1 MQDLNAPPL
10 NPLPPIVWIVALP
23 IIAMELVLSAGQ
35 SGIAGGPDAIGWR
48 NIAVQNLA
56 FSPELM
62 RYFWE
67 TGQFPLDGMHRLV
80 SYPLVHGG
88 LMHAALV
95 IVIFAAL
102 GKMVGEAFRWWAV
115 ALLLLASTV
124 VGALAYTLVPDLRA
138 PLIGGYPP
146 VYGLIGAFTF
156 LMLTRARATGGNQLS
171 AFQMIGLLLG
181 IQLVFGAFFGG
192 GWTWVAELAGFVTGF
207 GLSFLISPGGWS
219 RLRERMRQR

>member
-23 IIAMELVLSAGQ
+23 IIAMEIVLSAGQ
-35 SGIAGGPDAIGWR
+35 YGIAGGPDAIGWR
-48 NIAVQNLA
+48 SLAVQELA

-67 TGQFPLDGMHRLV
+67 TGRFPLDGMHRLI

-88 LMHAALV
+88 LMHAAMV

-115 ALLLLASTV
+115 AILLVASTIM
-124 VGALAYTLVPDLRA
+124 GALAYTLVPDLKA

-156 LMLTRARATGGNQLS
+156 LMLTRARATGGNQLG

-181 IQLVFGAFFGG
+181 IQLVFGAVFGG
-192 GWTWVAELAGFVTGF
+192 GYLWVAELAGFITGF
-207 GLSFLISPGGWS
+207 VLSFIISPGGWG
-219 RLRERMRQR
+219 RLRDRIRQR

>member
-35 SGIAGGPDAIGWR
+35 YGIAGGPNAIGWR
-48 NIAVQNLA
+48 SIAVQNLA

-67 TGQFPLDGMHRLV
+67 AGRFPLDGMHRLI

-88 LMHAALV
+88 LSHALFV

-115 ALLLLASTV
+115 ALLLMASTI
-124 VGALAYTLVPDLRA
+124 VGALAYTLVPDLNA

-156 LMLTRARATGGNQLS
+156 LMLTRVRATGGNQLS
-171 AFQMIGLLLG
+171 AFQLIGFLLG
-181 IQLVFGAFFGG
+181 FQLVFGAIFGG
-192 GWTWVAELAGFVTGF
+192 GWAWVADLAGFITGF
-207 GLSFLISPGGWS
+207 ALSFVISPGGWT
-219 RLRERMRQR
+219 RLRNRIRQR

>member
-181 IQLVFGAFFGG
+181 IQLVFGAIFGG

>member
-35 SGIAGGPDAIGWR
+35 YGIAGGPDAIGWR
-48 NIAVQNLA
+48 SIAVQNLA

-62 RYFWE
+62 RYFWDS
-67 TGQFPLDGMHRLV
+67 GRYPLDGMYRLV

-88 LMHAALV
+88 LTHAMFV

-102 GKMVGEAFRWWAV
+102 GKMVGEVFRWWAV
-115 ALLLLASTV
+115 AFLLLASTIA
-124 VGALAYTLVPDLRA
+124 GALAYTMVPDLKA
-138 PLIGGYPP
+138 ALIGGYPP

-156 LMLTRARATGGNQLS
+156 LMLTRLQAEGGNQMR
-171 AFQMIGLLLG
+171 AFQLIGFLLG
-181 IQLVFGAFFGG
+181 FQLVFGAIFGG
-192 GWTWVAELAGFVTGF
+192 GWEWVADLAGFVTGF
-207 GLSFLISPGGWS
+207 ALSFVISPGGWT
-219 RLRERMRQR
+219 RLRGRMRQR

>member
-35 SGIAGGPDAIGWR
+35 YGIAGGPDAIGWR
-48 NIAVQNLA
+48 SLAVQNLA

-67 TGQFPLDGMHRLV
+67 TGRYPLDGMYRLV

-88 LMHAALV
+88 FTHAMFV

-102 GKMVGEAFRWWAV
+102 GKMVGEIFRWWAV
-115 ALLLLASTV
+115 AFLLLASTIA
-124 VGALAYTLVPDLRA
+124 GALAYTLVPGLKA
-138 PLIGGYPP
+138 ALIGGYPA

-156 LMLTRARATGGNQLS
+156 LMLVRQRANGGNQLG
-171 AFQMIGLLLG
+171 AFQLIGILLG
-181 IQLVFGAFFGG
+181 FQLVFGAIFGSS
-192 GWTWVAELAGFVTGF
+192 WDWVADVAGFITGF
-207 GLSFLISPGGWS
+207 ALSFVISPGGWT
-219 RLRERMRQR
+219 RLRDRIRQR

>member
-35 SGIAGGPDAIGWR
+35 YGIAGGPDAIGWR
-48 NIAVQNLA
+48 SLAVQNLA

-67 TGQFPLDGMHRLV
+67 TGRFPLDGMYRLV
-80 SYPLVHGG
+80 SYPLVHGSFT
-88 LMHAALV
+88 HAMFV

-102 GKMVGEAFRWWAV
+102 GKMVGEIFRWWAV
-115 ALLLLASTV
+115 AFLLLASTIA
-124 VGALAYTLVPDLRA
+124 GALAYTLVPGLKA
-138 PLIGGYPP
+138 ALIGGYPA

-156 LMLTRARATGGNQLS
+156 LMLVRQRATGGNQLG
-171 AFQMIGLLLG
+171 AFQLIGILLG
-181 IQLVFGAFFGG
+181 FQLVFGAIFGSS
-192 GWTWVAELAGFVTGF
+192 WDWVADLAGFITGF
-207 GLSFLISPGGWS
+207 ALSFVISPGGWT
-219 RLRERMRQR
+219 RLRDRIRQR